1 MAHPN
6 EQLIRDFAAA
16 AMQGDYE
23 AIKGYY
29 DEDVVVHFPGRSQL
43 AGTYAG
49 REALFGD
56 FAGKVATL
64 SDTFEIRELVDVLAS
79 DDRALALMGEHYA
92 RDGQTLDMVR
102 ALLYR
107 IEDSKIKE
115 LWIFESDQYA
125 VDAFFG

>member
-16 AMQGDYE
+16 ALGGDYD
-23 AIKGYY
+23 AVKSFY
-29 DEDVVVHFPGRSQL
+29 DEGVVVHFPGRSKL
-43 AGTYAG
+43 AGTYSG
-49 REALFGD
+49 REALFD
-56 FAGKVATL
+56 EFAGKVAEL
-64 SDTFEIRELVDVLAS
+64 SDTFEIREVLDVLAS
-79 DDRALALMGEHYA
+79 DTRALALMREHFE
-92 RDGQTLDMVR
+92 RDGETLDTVR

-115 LWIFESDQYA
+115 VWIFDSDQYA